1 MNKYLPILV
10 SFWLC
15 TGIVVPGSSKQ
26 LASGPQVLNFHS
38 EADDTEQP
46 YAIYIPTDFDESKS
60 YPVVI
65 MLRGAG
71 SNHRL
76 ALRRVFGK
84 TNAEGETDL
93 EARS

>member
-1 MNKYLPILV
+1 MNKYLPILI

-15 TGIVVPGSSKQ
+15 TGIIVSGSSQ
-26 LASGPQVLNFHS
+26 HVASGPQVLSFHS
-38 EADDTEQP
+38 AADDTEQA

-65 MLRGAG
+65 MLHGAG

-76 ALRRVFGK
+76 ALRGVFGK
-84 TNAEGETDL
+84 SNI
-93 EARS
+93 

>member
-15 TGIVVPGSSKQ
+15 TGIIVSGSSQQ
-26 LASGPQVLNFHS
+26 LASGPQVMSFHS
-38 EADDTEQP
+38 ESDDTEQP

-65 MLRGAG
+65 MFHGAG
-71 SNHRL
+71 SNQGL
-76 ALRRVFGK
+76 ALRRVFEK
-84 TNAEGETDL
+84 SNAEGETNVK
-93 EARS
+93 ARS